1 MGNRGGA
8 SRRRAGLRWRMLA
21 VAAVGGLLLVACGG
35 DDDDDAGGEEST
47 DTSEE
52 TSDASELLGP
62 EDEASGEP
70 VRIGMVSDGQLG
82 FTDNTDELRIAEA
95 TAEYWNTH
103 RGGVGGRPVE
113 VVPCETRG
121 DPGGAADCA
130 NQFVEEDVVAVAVS
144 QSAVGESVWE
154 PLHAAGVPSFWFQTS
169 TQGVTTDTE
178 SSFAMINPLTGLFGL
193 PVSVAESEGADR
205 IAFVVIDVP
214 QARAGLEGL
223 GPTILGNAGLE
234 YDVIPIAPGTADMT
248 AQMQQVAASGAGV
261 VQITGN
267 DAFCIAAFQGLQAVG
282 YEGAITAVSQCITDA
297 TREAVPGEVLDGTFI
312 SSTMALGAEDDPAY
326 QLYQAVVETYGQDV
340 EDPTNATAM
349 GGYTAMASLLSS
361 LEGISGEITPQ
372 TVVETIK
379 AMPETDY
386 PGADDMTFQCGGSAI
401 EMLPAVCTNQTLR
414 TTLDAEGQPTEYEVV
429 DATDILP

>member
-205 IAFVVIDVP
+205 IAFVV
-214 QARAGLEGL
+214 
-223 GPTILGNAGLE
+223 
-234 YDVIPIAPGTADMT
+234 
-248 AQMQQVAASGAGV
+248 
-261 VQITGN
+261 
-267 DAFCIAAFQGLQAVG
+267 AV
-282 YEGAITAVSQCITDA
+282 TAVSQCITDA

-401 EMLPAVCTNQTLR
+401 EMLPAVCTNPTLR